1 MPGAAIPRVLAR
13 FPMYIVAIAW
23 IYVTLLMSLA
33 ERSFV
38 AGVATFV
45 LYGLMPLALFLWLV
59 GTPERRRRKRRQ
71 AAAVAQLAAGR
82 PADDDAG
89 SSPRR

>member
-23 IYVTLLMSLA
+23 IYVTLLMALA

-38 AGVATFV
+38 AGVATSD
-45 LYGLMPLALFLWLV
+45 
-59 GTPERRRRKRRQ
+59 
-71 AAAVAQLAAGR
+71 AGR
-82 PADDDAG
+82 LLIG
-89 SSPRR
+89 N